1 MSAAPSSAEVLARV
15 VAESD
20 AGLARWERW
29 SPEVFAGL
37 PPWARSVSNAV
48 VTVRVVVAV
57 PEGIDPPAGTI
68 TMHHE
73 DGGRTERM
81 LVVEHTLT
89 TIRDHGGWVWRAAIG
104 ADPQTGEGR
113 IVIAALRWLED
124 LGHVERDTR
133 HWWRPTAAGREAVRD
148 PAGGPLVSAKE

>member
-1 MSAAPSSAEVLARV
+1 
-15 VAESD
+15 
-20 AGLARWERW
+20 
-29 SPEVFAGL
+29 VFAGL
-37 PPWARSVSNAV
+37 PPWARSISNAS

-57 PEGIDPPAGTI
+57 PDGIDPPARTI

-89 TIRDHGGWVWRAAIG
+89 TIRDHGGWVARATFG
-104 ADPQTGEGR
+104 ADPRTGEGR
-113 IVIAALRWLED
+113 IVIAALRGLED

-133 HWWRPTAAGREAVRD
+133 HWWRPTAEGREAARR
-148 PAGGPLVSAKE
+148 PGCGPLVSVKE